1 MLVVKLHQE
10 AVHRGL
16 CIKPPRISFSSTMQN
31 IRPRLTRQFA
41 RVIVTRA
48 RLLMELAFM
57 YESTYA
63 HIREYR

>member
-1 MLVVKLHQE
+1 
-10 AVHRGL
+10 
-16 CIKPPRISFSSTMQN
+16 MQN